1 MAIIAMGLGTKQ
13 APENVNLDP
22 QVQFWSW
29 LYAYQEPSPSNTVNW
44 AGGYIKG
51 FPITQTTPAGMSVQ
65 IGVLPS
71 GGNDCAI
78 LEYAKRKMTLLST
91 DGTPQVVTIPT
102 APASGS
108 RIDSIV
114 SYVDVASPDPESE
127 TPGTPEYVKTVV
139 VSGTAASSPT
149 APTKEQIQSALPPT
163 VENWYHWADVKVAA
177 DQTVINN
184 SNITDRKPKSP
195 NLYSATILDLIYP
208 VGAIAIGAKPS
219 IGTWERIQGRF
230 LWASNTAHPAGSTGG
245 EETHTLTVNEIPSH
259 KHTIS
264 EGNGSSG
271 NQWSLGAVQNSG
283 RNTSMGT
290 NNTGGG
296 RAHNNMPPYLSVN
309 MWRRTA

>member
-1 MAIIAMGLGTKQ
+1 MFLIID
-13 APENVNLDP
+13 E
-22 QVQFWSW
+22 
-29 LYAYQEPSPSNTVNW
+29 
-44 AGGYIKG
+44 
-51 FPITQTTPAGMSVQ
+51 
-65 IGVLPS
+65 
-71 GGNDCAI
+71 
-78 LEYAKRKMTLLST
+78 
-91 DGTPQVVTIPT
+91 
-102 APASGS
+102 
-108 RIDSIV
+108 
-114 SYVDVASPDPESE
+114 
-127 TPGTPEYVKTVV
+127 
-139 VSGTAASSPT
+139 
-149 APTKEQIQSALPPT
+149 
-163 VENWYHWADVKVAA
+163 
-177 DQTVINN
+177 
-184 SNITDRKPKSP
+184 KSP